1 MVCKLGKPP
10 MLVSPGSSPSWRQR
24 DQLCVTCQEQPLSKC
39 NPLAILGP
47 RPAVESRVQSWLPF
61 LLQKGS
67 LFLVDH
73 GILSGVQ
80 TNVINGKP
88 QFSAAPMTLLYQSSE
103 AGPLLPLAIQ
113 VCKKAGGGAGDG
125 RSRKGPTE

>member
-1 MVCKLGKPP
+1 M
-10 MLVSPGSSPSWRQR
+10 
-24 DQLCVTCQEQPLSKC
+24 
-39 NPLAILGP
+39 
-47 RPAVESRVQSWLPF
+47 QSGLPF

-88 QFSAAPMTLLYQSSE
+88 QFSAAPMTLLYQSPGS
-103 AGPLLPLAIQ
+103 GPLLPIAIQ
-113 VCKKAGGGAGDG
+113 VCKKAGDRGNGNVQRVPLSD
-125 RSRKGPTE
+125 

>member
-1 MVCKLGKPP
+1 MVFSLLAGPA
-10 MLVSPGSSPSWRQR
+10 SGSQ
-24 DQLCVTCQEQPLSKC
+24 
-39 NPLAILGP
+39 
-47 RPAVESRVQSWLPF
+47 VQSGLPF

-88 QFSAAPMTLLYQSSE
+88 QFSAAPMTLLYQSSGCR
-103 AGPLLPLAIQ
+103 ALLPIAIQ
-113 VCKKAGGGAGDG
+113 VRKKAGDS
-125 RSRKGPTE
+125 SRGKCTGSH

>member
-1 MVCKLGKPP
+1 M
-10 MLVSPGSSPSWRQR
+10 
-24 DQLCVTCQEQPLSKC
+24 
-39 NPLAILGP
+39 
-47 RPAVESRVQSWLPF
+47 QSGLPF

-88 QFSAAPMTLLYQSSE
+88 QFSAAPMTLLYQSPGS
-103 AGPLLPLAIQ
+103 GPLLPIAIQ
-113 VCKKAGGGAGDG
+113 VCKRKAGDG
-125 RSRKGPTE
+125 AMATYRGCL